1 MAPHLLGELLD
12 LVDPGAAGAGEPR
25 LQPEPR
31 LRAAAGLEHVAQAL
45 LEQVGPVQGLVLPGH
60 PLERLAL
67 GLGEVLGV
75 LEQRVPAAALD
86 RLGPPAASSPRLSA
100 ARASPTQLVDDVGH
114 PAHDVEGVHDPL
126 GVGAVGLRELR
137 YPARAVGRHHPYAGP
152 SDPR

>member
-60 PLERLAL
+60 PLERRLAP
-67 GLGEVLGV
+67 GLGGPRGSLAARTCCPTALASAAKLASASAAGPSS
-75 LEQRVPAAALD
+75 RPAA
-86 RLGPPAASSPRLSA
+86 
-100 ARASPTQLVDDVGH
+100 QLVDDVGH

-126 GVGAVGLRELR
+126 GVGAVGLLELR
-137 YPARAVGRHHPYAGP
+137 PARAVGRHHLCWP